1 MKQFLIT
8 IALAATALSSWA
20 ITATEAFTTAP
31 NTVFPLLEKNTR
43 LDMVDYFNSGL
54 ASASSNKLDG
64 KTSITL
70 LSDSD
75 IRFTM
80 SSSSAYQI
88 AILPSKDGDIIALI
102 ETVATPAPDSNIS
115 FYTDQW
121 SSIDKPL
128 FNETGVSD
136 WLTADGRDN
145 SSMVESLVPFMLVSY
160 NYDPATKSLIL
171 RNNVKPFLGEEM
183 YSMID
188 GYLCDTLVY
197 TWNGKRFE
205 LKK

>member
-8 IALAATALSSWA
+8 IALVATALSSWA

-75 IRFTM
+75 IHFTM

-115 FYTDQW
+115 FYTAEW

-128 FNETGVSD
+128 FNEPGVSD

-171 RNNVKPFLGEEM
+171 RNNVKQFLGEEM

>member
-115 FYTDQW
+115 FYTAEW

-128 FNETGVSD
+128 FNEPGVSD

-171 RNNVKPFLGEEM
+171 RNNVKQFLGEEM
-183 YSMID
+183 YLMID

>member
-1 MKQFLIT
+1 MKQILIT

-115 FYTDQW
+115 FYTAEW

-128 FNETGVSD
+128 FNEPGVSD

-171 RNNVKPFLGEEM
+171 RNNVKQFLGEEM

>member
-115 FYTDQW
+115 FYTAEW

-128 FNETGVSD
+128 FNEPGVSY

-171 RNNVKPFLGEEM
+171 RNNVKQFLGEEM

>member
-1 MKQFLIT
+1 
-8 IALAATALSSWA
+8 
-20 ITATEAFTTAP
+20 
-31 NTVFPLLEKNTR
+31 
-43 LDMVDYFNSGL
+43 
-54 ASASSNKLDG
+54 
-64 KTSITL
+64 
-70 LSDSD
+70 
-75 IRFTM
+75 TM

-115 FYTDQW
+115 FYTAEW

-128 FNETGVSD
+128 FNEPGVSD

-171 RNNVKPFLGEEM
+171 RNNVKQFLGEEM

>member
-128 FNETGVSD
+128 FNEPGVSD

-171 RNNVKPFLGEEM
+171 RNNVKQFLGEEM

-197 TWNGKRFE
+197 AWNGKRFE